1 MDFTT
6 EPRIAAFFATHRS
19 PAGLGNQEYSCII
32 CVNTHE
38 LQDFWSS
45 IARVRP
51 DWPEPRRVG
60 VDVSELWR
68 LQAQR
73 GIFLFLPYEDFERI
87 YDFDRIYFPAQSSIP
102 LIPEEDVYPK
112 QKSDLEILLD
122 QYFMLER
129 MAEGDQIL
137 AETIDK
143 FAVRVQ
149 AEGLPEGIEK
159 ACFGKAGL
167 PVLNSWSEV
176 NLQAWREP
184 TPERWSE
191 YSKAPRVGIELP
203 PLEDP
208 AKQLSRMARTLTEQL
223 MTQPELRKG
232 PVIWRCGG
240 EVFVEESLRL
250 FWDGARRWPYKDE
263 DLATGLSLVAV
274 FALLVSR
281 SPRAQHYPHIA
292 EELATCCLGH
302 VIEVEIGMI
311 DGSYTRGYAR
321 RSDLARAVRTDF
333 TQYLN
338 DEWRPQ
344 ITKIQHVLQIATVPS
359 RVFNF
364 DPLATVF
371 IQQVVPTQVVLRG
384 ESSGKAR
391 LYSIA
396 RAASLALP

>member
-1 MDFTT
+1 MIARVSSLPEALELAEGFKATGTYDWFRGQTRDWLPLRTSLARLDAPARERARERIARFAHWVQGISELRRIASDRDALFAIAQHYGIPTNYMDFTT

-19 PAGLGNQEYSCII
+19 PAVLGSQEYSCII

-51 DWPEPRRVG
+51 DWPEPRRVV
-60 VDVSELWR
+60 VDVPELWR

-87 YDFDRIYFPAQSSIP
+87 YDFDRIYFPAQRSIT

-122 QYFMLER
+122 QYFMIER
-129 MAEGDQIL
+129 LAEGNQFL

-149 AEGLPEGIEK
+149 AKGLPEGIEK

-184 TPERWSE
+184 TPGRWSE

-208 AKQLSRMARTLTEQL
+208 AEQLSRMARTLT
-223 MTQPELRKG
+223 
-232 PVIWRCGG
+232 
-240 EVFVEESLRL
+240 S
-250 FWDGARRWPYKDE
+250 
-263 DLATGLSLVAV
+263 
-274 FALLVSR
+274 
-281 SPRAQHYPHIA
+281 
-292 EELATCCLGH
+292 
-302 VIEVEIGMI
+302 
-311 DGSYTRGYAR
+311 
-321 RSDLARAVRTDF
+321 VR
-333 TQYLN
+333 N
-338 DEWRPQ
+338 
-344 ITKIQHVLQIATVPS
+344 
-359 RVFNF
+359 
-364 DPLATVF
+364 
-371 IQQVVPTQVVLRG
+371 
-384 ESSGKAR
+384 
-391 LYSIA
+391 
-396 RAASLALP
+396 